1 MNLILGLIFGLL
13 LGAIIKI
20 WLPSHDYGFTI
31 LHYVDLIILIKHS
44 VHCIIRPKECSSRA
58 ENGLFGN

>member
-1 MNLILGLIFGLL
+1 MGLIVGLV
-13 LGAIIKI
+13 LGAVVKI
-20 WLPSHDYGFTI
+20 WLGGNDYGFTI

-44 VHCIIRPKECSSRA
+44 VHCIIRPKWVAARA